1 MECPQCGHVNDEG
14 DRFCSSCGTRLSG
27 DSSIPRQFQPPE
39 RQDTPPAPRSPSQ
52 PATPRTDDPL
62 DPEWRMSPLPEEE
75 PPKRRTWLWVLIGII
90 LFCILLFCGFM
101 LFLTFTDTGQNLVND
116 LATQAADAAT
126 SVD

>member
-1 MECPQCGHVNDEG
+1 
-14 DRFCSSCGTRLSG
+14 
-27 DSSIPRQFQPPE
+27 
-39 RQDTPPAPRSPSQ
+39 
-52 PATPRTDDPL
+52 
-62 DPEWRMSPLPEEE
+62 MSPLPEEE